1 MRRWLRKV
9 EYVNDPKCIDTIN
22 SLNVAMVVNDMGR
35 AETEIVAGNSMEV
48 LHGSVTNHKSN
59 QIFLEEWTIATNFRS
74 EYSPHRANFRPKF
87 RVALTTSRNM
97 SPKVRAVQN
106 NTCLVHENIIFL
118 QSTSCRLITE
128 YFDENSSVNIGG

>member
-1 MRRWLRKV
+1 
-9 EYVNDPKCIDTIN
+9 
-22 SLNVAMVVNDMGR
+22 MVVNDMGR

-59 QIFLEEWTIATNFRS
+59 QIFLRRMNNSNEFSFRIF
-74 EYSPHRANFRPKF
+74 PHRANFRPKF